1 MNHLGY
7 KTFIGRHK
15 AKGGSLQVN
24 PGTKLD
30 HKLFETQPYDPA
42 KNYETTVFNANKDY
56 TWASAGGG
64 INHVDFTF
72 NKYKGRKTGNA
83 KLKLT

>member
-24 PGTKLD
+24 TSTKVD
-30 HKLFETQPYDPA
+30 PKLFETQPYDPT
-42 KNYETTVFNANKDY
+42 KTYETTVFNANKDY
-56 TWASAGGG
+56 TWASAGGS
-64 INHVDFTF
+64 INDINFSF
-72 NKYKGRKTGNA
+72 NKYKGKKTGNA
-83 KLKLT
+83 KLRI